1 MASEKVLVL
10 GIGNDILTD
19 DGIGPK
25 LVGELRKMDF
35 PADITFKTAAVG
47 GLEILEMISGF
58 PRVFLIDAIR
68 TKNGKPGNVYFLSS
82 EDFKETQNLTNLHDV
97 SFLTALELGSKLDF
111 QIPGEI
117 MIVAVEI
124 VEDLEFSED
133 LSPALKKRFPEILSK
148 VHKFLLEAMLY
159 QKTAAAAH

>member
-1 MASEKVLVL
+1 MATEKILVL

-35 PADITFKTAAVG
+35 PADITFKTASVG

-58 PRVFLIDAIR
+58 SRVFLIDAIR
-68 TKNGKPGNVYFLSS
+68 TKNGKPGTVYFLPA
-82 EDFKETQNLTNLHDV
+82 EDFSETQNLTNLHDV
-97 SFLTALELGSKLDF
+97 NFLTALELGSKLNF

-117 MIVAVEI
+117 MDYTVINTATLKDNGPTPITPAIV
-124 VEDLEFSED
+124 
-133 LSPALKKRFPEILSK
+133 SPSDFRRLPAPLKPLAK
-148 VHKFLLEAMLY
+148 
-159 QKTAAAAH
+159 AANVSP

>member
-1 MASEKVLVL
+1 MATEKILVL

-35 PADITFKTAAVG
+35 PADITFKTASVG

-58 PRVFLIDAIR
+58 SRVFLIDAIR
-68 TKNGKPGNVYFLSS
+68 TKNGKPGTVYFLPA
-82 EDFKETQNLTNLHDV
+82 EDFSETQNLTNLHDV
-97 SFLTALELGSKLDF
+97 NFLTALELGNRLNF

-117 MIVAVEI
+117 MIIAVEI

-133 LSPALKKRFPEILSK
+133 LSPALKKRYPDILSK
-148 VHKFLLEAMLY
+148 VNKFLLEALLY
-159 QKTAAAAH
+159 QKTMAPTR